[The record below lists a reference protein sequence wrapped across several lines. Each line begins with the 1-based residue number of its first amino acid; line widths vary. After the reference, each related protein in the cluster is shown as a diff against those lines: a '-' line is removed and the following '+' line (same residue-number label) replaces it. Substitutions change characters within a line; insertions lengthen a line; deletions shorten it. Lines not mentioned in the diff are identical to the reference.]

1 MEPINSINQ
10 KTKINNDVNVNW
22 MNIGKAT
29 PVAIKIPYPDEKVES
44 ISKEQSL
51 TYPKVSKGPVIN
63 SPKGFIDEN
72 EEVVNS
78 LYNKKPNDNI
88 FVSIFKYIKE
98 IATKLGGWDKLID
111 LIMLLF
117 PLPKHVKT
125 ILEILKKIL
134 PVLSPTGK
142 QLAADFIF
150 SALKYGDSTNSPEEL
165 LKKITESYPQTPEIK
180 NEPAPTSDI
189 PSYDSIIAD
198 KNLSLE
204 DKIMFIL
211 LTLAEK
217 QEKEILEQAKKLEKS
232 SPESRERIQIELQI
246 KVQKLQQTFQALSN
260 LLKAFHETSIN
271 TIRNIR

>member
-1 MEPINSINQ
+1 MS
-10 KTKINNDVNVNW
+10 
-22 MNIGKAT
+22 
-29 PVAIKIPYPDEKVES
+29 
-44 ISKEQSL
+44 
-51 TYPKVSKGPVIN
+51 
-63 SPKGFIDEN
+63 
-72 EEVVNS
+72 
-78 LYNKKPNDNI
+78 NI

-142 QLAADFIF
+142 ELAADFIF
-150 SALKYGDSTNSPEEL
+150 SALKYGDSTTSPEEL
-165 LKKITESYPQTPEIK
+165 LKKITENYPQNQEIQK
-180 NEPAPTSDI
+180 EPTPTSEV
-189 PSYDSIIAD
+189 PNYDSIIAD

-271 TIRNIR
+271 AIRNIR